1 MLEVFEMHC
10 ADIALAY
17 RCGCLFISA
26 DSLDPSSLDHCKRG
40 HALRNLAHFNTFVL
54 TSQAHL
60 GSHLQI
66 TQHNT
71 ASAPYS
77 RVKASCHA
85 IAAAKG
91 KRQAYHNHHHHTCTR
106 VFSVIALSAQ
116 RCPLPHTSALVLARA
131 GVSNIPNSHFR
142 KPSQRPRDTF
152 TNNFRALCSRSRKS
166 YATSSLI

>member
-1 MLEVFEMHC
+1 VLLLHWRTGVAAYLSARTHSILPHST
-10 ADIALAY
+10 IANA
-17 RCGCLFISA
+17 A
-26 DSLDPSSLDHCKRG
+26 T
-40 HALRNLAHFNTFVL
+40 LRAIWLTFNTFVL

-91 KRQAYHNHHHHTCTR
+91 KRQAYHHHHHTCTR
-106 VFSVIALSAQ
+106 AFSVIALSAQ

-142 KPSQRPRDTF
+142 KPSRRPRDTF

-166 YATSSLI
+166 YAISSLI